1 MEHLHT
7 LEMSMFTIFV
17 LLWNANRKPLHKSEQ
32 LKKTKSIIKKKSTKE
47 QIKIIR
53 SNVVAVL
60 YEWITSIST
69 FPIPLQDT
77 FFVFSPILI
86 KSLEHKKQVL
96 DMSVECLKCQSSKL
110 Q

>member
-32 LKKTKSIIKKKSTKE
+32 LKKTKSIIKKSTKE

-69 FPIPLQDT
+69 FPIPSHL
-77 FFVFSPILI
+77 VMNRILFCFL
-86 KSLEHKKQVL
+86 SNFNQVTRA
-96 DMSVECLKCQSSKL
+96 
-110 Q
+110 